1 MPQQST
7 FEAPIMRIN
16 FYKISI
22 IKIYFLLFFMGFFS
36 NFFQST
42 SGFSKSFSS
51 NPSGDQNTN
60 KIKTKNDQLLSS
72 SEASKPIEN
81 VYNFKFIKLIEQTP
95 FDLAEFKNKVILIVN
110 TASKCGFTKQYEG
123 LEKLHKKYYD
133 RGLIIIGVPSADFGG
148 QEFQFNS
155 EIVSFC
161 KFNYGVNFLMTQKES
176 VIGKNAHPFYKYA
189 KQQLGLIASP
199 KWNFHKY
206 LINRQGKIIDY
217 FISSTEPMSDKI
229 IESVEKELNN

>member
-1 MPQQST
+1 MS
-7 FEAPIMRIN
+7 
-16 FYKISI
+16 
-22 IKIYFLLFFMGFFS
+22 FFT

-51 NPSGDQNTN
+51 DPNTQNS
-60 KIKTKNDQLLSS
+60 KTPNDQITSNS
-72 SEASKPIEN
+72 QPQKPLEN
-81 VYNFKFIKLIEQTP
+81 VYNFKFIKLIEQTT

-148 QEFQFNS
+148 QEFESNS

-189 KQQLGLIASP
+189 KDQLGLIASP

-206 LINRQGKIIDY
+206 LINRQGKIVDY

-229 IESVEKELNN
+229 IKSVEKELNN

>member
-1 MPQQST
+1 MS
-7 FEAPIMRIN
+7 
-16 FYKISI
+16 
-22 IKIYFLLFFMGFFS
+22 FFT

-51 NPSGDQNTN
+51 DPNTQNS
-60 KIKTKNDQLLSS
+60 KTPNDQITSNS
-72 SEASKPIEN
+72 QAQKPLEN
-81 VYNFKFIKLIEQTP
+81 VYNFKFIKLIEQTT

-148 QEFQFNS
+148 QEFESNS

-189 KQQLGLIASP
+189 KDQLGLIASP

-206 LINRQGKIIDY
+206 LINRQGKIVDY

-229 IESVEKELNN
+229 IKSVEKELNN